1 MKSPENDGFTT
12 EFYNFFWI
20 NVKQI
25 LIMSFYESY
34 SEQKI
39 LLAKHMCSKR
49 RKILILLKN
58 NWRPITL
65 LNIDLKIC
73 LATISK
79 IDCSKPSFGR
89 FIFCIKLSFCSWIKT
104 FYNDSSCSDYF
115 KLGRA
120 VRQSVPLCCL
130 FLVTSFI
137 STGSN

>member
-1 MKSPENDGFTT
+1 MKSPGNDGFTT
-12 EFYNFFWI
+12 
-20 NVKQI
+20 V
-25 LIMSFYESY
+25 MSFNEIY
-34 SEQKI
+34 SEQQIFSISQRQGIITCIRNEGK
-39 LLAKHMCSKR
+39 SKYS
-49 RKILILLKN
+49 LN

-89 FIFCIKLSFCSWIKT
+89 FLFCIKLSFCSWIKT

-115 KLGRA
+115 KLGRV